1 MRLRIAVRCNTREVA
16 EIVNL
21 ECEQGIMNWGAC
33 GGGGRTRTVSPVIGV
48 SSAFVPRSKID
59 IVTEVVSV

>member
-1 MRLRIAVRCNTREVA
+1 VAIRCNTRDVA

-33 GGGGRTRTVSPVIGV
+33 GGGGRTRTVAPVIGIT
-48 SSAFVPRSKID
+48 SAFVPRSKIN
-59 IVTEVVSV
+59 VTSEVITI